1 MKFWLKKH
9 EDYYRK
15 EPITEEK
22 LQKAEEDLG
31 FKLPNTFR
39 ELLLEQNGG
48 SIRFN
53 AYRLKEGITIE
64 DESFI
69 EFSYIQGVG
78 EEPGILDSPELIEEW
93 GMPKELILL
102 NGDGHIWIALD
113 YRNNKDEPAVVYIDN
128 ESNEAII
135 LADCFDDFIER
146 LYIEDRL
153 YSFDPDEEERKS
165 SRLSDEELIDM
176 LQSKNFET
184 IDDALFHLLKY
195 PNKKITEN
203 FVFNLIDSK
212 NRKIKDTVGVHFFL
226 GARDGKIDPS
236 ILDKALKIFV
246 KDRVL
251 YSYAD
256 MIKELETSD

>member
-1 MKFWLKKH
+1 V
-9 EDYYRK
+9 
-15 EPITEEK
+15 
-22 LQKAEEDLG
+22 
-31 FKLPNTFR
+31 
-39 ELLLEQNGG
+39 
-48 SIRFN
+48 
-53 AYRLKEGITIE
+53 
-64 DESFI
+64 
-69 EFSYIQGVG
+69 GV
-78 EEPGILDSPELIEEW
+78 EPGILDSPELIEEW

-195 PNKKITEN
+195 PNNKITEN
-203 FVFNLIDSK
+203 FVFKLIDSK

-226 GARDGKIDPS
+226 GARDGNIDPS

-256 MIKELETSD
+256 MIKELETSV